1 MKKMLIHGGKKLSGS
16 VVIGGAKN
24 STVALIPAAILSRT
38 PVTLDSVPQIQDV
51 YNLMDILEAMNVHST
66 FEDCV
71 LHIDPTQIKEVPLP
85 EGKIKSLRASYY
97 FMGALLGRFGSA
109 NVALPGGDDIG
120 PRPID
125 QHIKGFEALG
135 ATVTNEHG
143 AMVLHAPKE
152 GLHGARIYLDMV
164 SVGATINIIL
174 AAVTAKG
181 QTILENAAKEPEIID
196 LATYLNNMGA
206 TIRGAG
212 TDVIR
217 IEGTPELHA
226 QNTHTIIPDRIEAGT
241 YLSMAAAM
249 GDGVNVKNI
258 ISEHLDSFLAKLE
271 EMGVVMDVGEDS
283 IFVYPSGDLRMVQI
297 KTMPYPGF
305 ATDLQQP
312 ITPLMLKAQGEGIIV
327 DTLYPKRVRHVPE
340 LIRMGADITVENDV
354 IILHHADK
362 LQGTEVAAT
371 EIRGGACLMI
381 AGLMAEGD
389 TTITHVGH
397 ILRGYDR
404 VIQKLHGLGADVE
417 IIDDV
422 DADEP
427 MNV

>member
-1 MKKMLIHGGKKLSGS
+1 
-16 VVIGGAKN
+16 
-24 STVALIPAAILSRT
+24 
-38 PVTLDSVPQIQDV
+38 
-51 YNLMDILEAMNVHST
+51 
-66 FEDCV
+66 
-71 LHIDPTQIKEVPLP
+71 
-85 EGKIKSLRASYY
+85 
-97 FMGALLGRFGSA
+97 
-109 NVALPGGDDIG
+109 
-120 PRPID
+120 
-125 QHIKGFEALG
+125 
-135 ATVTNEHG
+135 
-143 AMVLHAPKE
+143 
-152 GLHGARIYLDMV
+152 MV

-181 QTILENAAKEPEIID
+181 QTVLENAAKEPEIID

-206 TIRGAG
+206 TVRGAG

-217 IEGTPELHA
+217 IEGTPELRAHNA
-226 QNTHTIIPDRIEAGT
+226 HTIIPDRIEAGT
-241 YLSMAAAM
+241 YLAMAAAI

-312 ITPLMLKAQGEGIIV
+312 ITPLLLKAQGEGIIV
-327 DTLYPKRVRHVPE
+327 DTIYPKRVRHVPE

-354 IILHHADK
+354 IILHHAEQ
-362 LQGTEVAAT
+362 LQGAEVTAN

-381 AGLMAEGD
+381 AGLMADGE
-389 TTITHVGH
+389 TTITQVEH

-404 VIQKLHGLGADVE
+404 VVKKLHGLGADVE
-417 IIDDV
+417 IV
-422 DADEP
+422 EDAS
-427 MNV
+427 VASLG